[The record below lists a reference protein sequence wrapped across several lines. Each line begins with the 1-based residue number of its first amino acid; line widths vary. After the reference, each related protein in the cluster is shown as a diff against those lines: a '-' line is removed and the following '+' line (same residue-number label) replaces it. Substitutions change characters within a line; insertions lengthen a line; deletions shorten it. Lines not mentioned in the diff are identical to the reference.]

1 MLGGRCSVH
10 PRSVERT
17 RTHSATAAS
26 SFEMTVV
33 CGSRLGTAPPQQQS
47 ILGVLLRAIYNHSII
62 IIQLLLRG
70 GSTQGLGFRLF

>member
-33 CGSRLGTAPPQQQS
+33 YGSRLGTAPPQYQLNNNYTMV
-47 ILGVLLRAIYNHSII
+47 ILALIGPLILRLGV
-62 IIQLLLRG
+62 
-70 GSTQGLGFRLF
+70 